1 MGTRT
6 IPCEERIPIAS
17 VVLIICLLGV
27 AGCTMGPWVHDGGRV
42 PTAHRELLL
51 PAELRCSALRCAE
64 PGGARSPRPR
74 RPRPAQASAPPPGR
88 SGQVRAER
96 PHK

>member
-1 MGTRT
+1 M
-6 IPCEERIPIAS
+6 AS
-17 VVLIICLLGV
+17 VVLIICLMGV
-27 AGCTMGPWVHDGGRV
+27 VGYTMGPWVHDGGTESCCCRPSCAV
-42 PTAHRELLL
+42 PCR
-51 PAELRCSALRCAE
+51 AE
-64 PGGARSPRPR
+64 PGGACSPRPR